1 MNRVDGYNAYRANLY
16 EKPSVKEQE
25 KKQPGQVKEAA
36 ETAKK
41 EKVEL
46 SENAKNLLKEL
57 QRKYGNMDFIVADY
71 ETDEEAAQY
80 LSRGTGEYSVLM
92 TPEELEKMAA
102 DADHKE
108 KNLKT
113 LDDAIAQ
120 LDEMKTRLQDKG
132 QQVSRI
138 GILIGKEGE
147 LSYFAELE
155 KLNEKQRERIEEKRE
170 QRNEGE
176 SRSEKLQAYAEKRQ
190 EESREPVKRTTV
202 HATTVEELLEK
213 ISKVDWSAVKAQQ
226 EPVQGSKID
235 FTA

>member
-213 ISKVDWSAVKAQQ
+213 ISKVDWSTVKAQQ

>member
-1 MNRVDGYNAYRANLY
+1 MNRVDGYNAYRANFY

-25 KKQPGQVKEAA
+25 KKQPGQVKEAV
-36 ETAKK
+36 ETAKN

-46 SENAKNLLKEL
+46 SENAKNLLMEL

-113 LDDAIAQ
+113 LDDAVAQ

-170 QRNEGE
+170 
-176 SRSEKLQAYAEKRQ
+176 A
-190 EESREPVKRTTV
+190 VKRTTV
-202 HATTVEELLEK
+202 HATTVEELSEK
-213 ISKVDWSAVKAQQ
+213 ISKVDWSTVKVQQ
-226 EPVQGSKID
+226 EPIQGSKID